1 MIELLVVIAV
11 IAMMATVAVM
21 NVRTGQRNAR
31 IKGAARNVFAVIRN
45 ARSRAL
51 VTQIPVIVTYD
62 NVKDGEEWSAD
73 IKVESKQL
81 FQPSGAPVGTL
92 SGYPLPEAVA
102 EAFEPAAE
110 PAGKDGDEEDRTDD
124 PFTISYEVVRGVCVK
139 AVIEDDQADGASAG
153 GNRSRISVF
162 STADYLKKKFSST
175 SGAED
180 KSSTSEASKKDVS
193 AGEAADTGKPDP
205 VSVVWETNG
214 RTDPHRVWVYADG
227 ASPESGIQIVVDRF
241 GAAKTLEGGE
251 RE

>member
-1 MIELLVVIAV
+1 LIELLVGIAV

-21 NVRTGQRNAR
+21 NVRSGQRNAR

-81 FQPSGAPVGTL
+81 FHSSGAPVGTL

-110 PAGKDGDEEDRTDD
+110 SAGKDGDEEDRTDD

-139 AVIEDDQADGASAG
+139 AVIEDDQAAGASAG
-153 GNRSRISVF
+153 TGRSRISVF
-162 STADYLKKKFSST
+162 STADYLKKKFSS
-175 SGAED
+175 SGAEE
-180 KSSTSEASKKDVS
+180 KSSVSEASKSDVP
-193 AGEAADTGKPDP
+193 AVEAADTGKPDP
-205 VSVVWETNG
+205 LSVVWETNG

-241 GAAKTLEGGE
+241 GAAKTLEGDE